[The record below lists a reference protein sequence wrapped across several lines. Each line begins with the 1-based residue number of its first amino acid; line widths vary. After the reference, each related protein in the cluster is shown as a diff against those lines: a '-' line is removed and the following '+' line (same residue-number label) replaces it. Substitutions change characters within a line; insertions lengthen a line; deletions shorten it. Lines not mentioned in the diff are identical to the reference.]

1 MPRPTKRRSVLAM
14 PCCSRF
20 VPASGERECATGD
33 PVVLSVD
40 EYESLRLIDLEGLS
54 QEECAGR
61 MQVART
67 TVQAIYDRARA
78 KVADFLVNAR
88 ELRIEG
94 GAYRICG
101 TCGPN
106 GVERHGHGCCRH
118 GKDSGPK

>member
-1 MPRPTKRRSVLAM
+1 M
-14 PCCSRF
+14 
-20 VPASGERECATGD
+20 
-33 PVVLSVD
+33 VLSVD

-94 GAYRICG
+94 GTYRICG
-101 TCGPN
+101 ARGP
-106 GVERHGHGCCRH
+106 GGTERHGHGCCRH
-118 GKDSGPK
+118 GKDSGPR

>member
-1 MPRPTKRRSVLAM
+1 MGQILVDLAV
-14 PCCSRF
+14 RGGGG
-20 VPASGERECATGD
+20 AAGD
-33 PVVLSVD
+33 PGVLSVD

-88 ELRIEG
+88 ELRIG
-94 GAYRICG
+94 GGCG
-101 TCGPN
+101 
-106 GVERHGHGCCRH
+106 V
-118 GKDSGPK
+118 

>member
-1 MPRPTKRRSVLAM
+1 MPRPTKRRDVFAM

-20 VPASGERECATGD
+20 APASGERECAAGD

-54 QEECAGR
+54 QEECAGH

-94 GAYRICG
+94 GTYRICG
-101 TCGPN
+101 ARGP
-106 GVERHGHGCCRH
+106 GGAERHGHGCCRH
-118 GKDSGPK
+118 GKDSGPR

>member
-1 MPRPTKRRSVLAM
+1 MPRPTKRRDVFAM

-20 VPASGERECATGD
+20 APASGERECAAGD

-94 GAYRICG
+94 GTYRICG
-101 TCGPN
+101 ARGP
-106 GVERHGHGCCRH
+106 GGAERHGHGC
-118 GKDSGPK
+118 